1 MDWLKIIISAAVV
14 IFLAVAVYRTLFAGM
29 FNRGDKDMYVIVGLG
44 NPGKEYAETKHNV
57 GFRVIDKLAD
67 QYNID
72 VSKFK
77 HRAFIGDGM
86 ISGKKVLLVKPQT
99 YMNLSGES
107 VREVMSFYKVPM
119 ENMIVVYDDTSLEVG
134 MIRLRE
140 KGSAGGH
147 NGIKNII
154 SHMGTDTFNRVKVG
168 IGEKPNG
175 WDLADYVLAKFSKD
189 DEAGIASG
197 IDKASQAVGIFISRG
212 MKDAMNK
219 FNAKQKIK
227 VKKDG
232 KDGEKNADKNAKNDD
247 GSVKAAEGSQ
257 NAGKAESETGAG
269 EDR

>member
-1 MDWLKIIISAAVV
+1 MDLLKTVISAVV
-14 IFLAVAVYRTLFAGM
+14 ILFVVIAAYKSLFAGM
-29 FNRGDKDMYVIVGLG
+29 FNRGDKNMYVIVGLG
-44 NPGKEYAETKHNV
+44 NPGKEYADTKHNV
-57 GFRVIDKLAD
+57 GFRVIDKLAG

-77 HRAFIGDGM
+77 HKALIGDGM
-86 ISGKKVLLVKPQT
+86 ISGQKVLLVKPQT

-107 VREVMSFYKVPM
+107 VKEVMSFYKVPI
-119 ENMIVVYDDTSLEVG
+119 ENMIVVYDDTSLEIG

-189 DEAGIASG
+189 DEAGIERG
-197 IDKASQAVGIFISRG
+197 IDNASQAVGIFISLG

-227 VKKDG
+227 VKK
-232 KDGEKNADKNAKNDD
+232 EKPEEKKEENKEAPSAVNADKSDKTDA
-247 GSVKAAEGSQ
+247 
-257 NAGKAESETGAG
+257 
-269 EDR
+269 